1 MEHSIKVLNKD
12 TRKWEDVSTEMT
24 KDEAI
29 KIISGIRE
37 GLTSL
42 SEEDVLIRDAMVVAL
57 SCIAFCKQLDEQID
71 REIEKDNKFKEKK
84 LKRK

>member
-12 TRKWEDVSTEMT
+12 TKEWIDVSTKMT

-42 SEEDVLIRDAMVVAL
+42 SEEDILIRDAMVVAL

-71 REIEKDNKFKEKK
+71 REVEKDNKFKEKK

>member
-1 MEHSIKVLNKD
+1 MEHSIKVMDRD
-12 TRKWEDVSTEMT
+12 TKEWKDVSTEMT

-42 SEEDVLIRDAMVVAL
+42 SEEDLLIKDAMVVAL